1 MVSFADFIIN
11 AVNLLGIN
19 LIFVFLF
26 YFGILYFLIKFLMGN
41 MVKTGEKGEK
51 KDEGESK
58 KDIYSI
64 LAFIISI
71 SASFL
76 LTTFTG
82 FVSYTQY
89 FVAFIVSMIL
99 VFFFFMLISSLIT
112 NGKIFELLEKGTSSS
127 EGRPSG
133 IRYIPIVIIIFV
145 IMFALLAMYY
155 GYQNYF
161 LSVTFGSS
169 PQTQTYLITFNPYI
183 LFAMFFFI
191 LIGIFLVAAGTGV
204 SSEGG
209 KGSEKQAPE
218 KQGGDK
224 GKSH

>member
-1 MVSFADFIIN
+1 MTSFADFIIN
-11 AVNLLGIN
+11 AVNVLGIN

-51 KDEGESK
+51 KD
-58 KDIYSI
+58 IYST

-82 FVSYTQY
+82 FVLYTQY
-89 FVAFIVSMIL
+89 FVAFVVSMIL
-99 VFFFFMLISSLIT
+99 VFFFFMLLSSLIT
-112 NGKIFELLEKGTSSS
+112 NGKIFELIEKGTSSS

-161 LSVTFGSS
+161 LSITFGSS

-191 LIGIFLVAAGTGV
+191 LIGIFLIASGTGV

-209 KGSEKQAPE
+209 KGTE

-224 GKSH
+224 GKSK

>member
-1 MVSFADFIIN
+1 MTSFADFIIN
-11 AVNLLGIN
+11 LVNLLGIN

-26 YFGILYFLIKFLMGN
+26 YFGILYFLIKFLMDN
-41 MVKTGEKGEK
+41 MIKIGEKGEK
-51 KDEGESK
+51 KDEKESK

-64 LAFIISI
+64 LTFIISI

-82 FVSYTQY
+82 FVLYTQY
-89 FVAFIVSMIL
+89 FVAFVVSMIL
-99 VFFFFMLISSLIT
+99 VFFFFMLISSLLT
-112 NGKIFELLEKGTSSS
+112 NGKIFELMGKGISSS

-133 IRYIPIVIIIFV
+133 ARYIPLVIVIFI

-155 GYQNYF
+155 AYQSYF
-161 LSVTFGSS
+161 LSVTLGNS

-191 LIGIFLVAAGTGV
+191 LIGIFLIASGTGV

-209 KGSEKQAPE
+209 KGSEKQ
-218 KQGGDK
+218 GGDK
-224 GKSH
+224 GKSQ

>member
-1 MVSFADFIIN
+1 MTSFADFIIN
-11 AVNLLGIN
+11 AVNVLGIN

-51 KDEGESK
+51 KD
-58 KDIYSI
+58 IYST

-76 LTTFTG
+76 LATFTG
-82 FVSYTQY
+82 FVLYTQY
-89 FVAFIVSMIL
+89 FVAFVVSMIL
-99 VFFFFMLISSLIT
+99 VFFFFMLLSSLIT
-112 NGKIFELLEKGTSSS
+112 NGKIFELIEKGTSSS

-161 LSVTFGSS
+161 LSITFGSS

-191 LIGIFLVAAGTGV
+191 LIGIFLIASGTGV

-209 KGSEKQAPE
+209 KGTE

-224 GKSH
+224 GKSK